1 MVPKQGDW
9 QDMKVIYIAAPYS
22 IGDKEENVR
31 RAIDAADMVMNLG
44 GAPVNP
50 LLSHYHEQ
58 LFPRKYDEW
67 MRVDFAIL
75 AKCDAVYR
83 VSGESDGADAETTM
97 AKMVHGIPVFRQ
109 DELGGLEGLIN
120 FLRR

>member
-1 MVPKQGDW
+1 
-9 QDMKVIYIAAPYS
+9 MKVIYIAAPYS

-31 RAIDAADMVMNLG
+31 RAIDAADMVINLG

-58 LFPRKYDEW
+58 LFPHKYDEW

-83 VSGESDGADAETTM
+83 VSGESPGADSETTI
-97 AKMVHGIPVFRQ
+97 AEMVHGIPVFRQ
-109 DELGGLEGLIN
+109 DETGGIEGLVN

>member
-1 MVPKQGDW
+1 
-9 QDMKVIYIAAPYS
+9 MKVIYIAAPYL

-31 RAIDAADMVMNLG
+31 RAIDAADMVMELG

-58 LFPRKYDEW
+58 LFPHKYSEW
-67 MRVDFAIL
+67 MRIDFAIL

-83 VSGESDGADAETTM
+83 VSGESLGADSETTIAEM
-97 AKMVHGIPVFRQ
+97 AYGIPVFRQ
-109 DELGGLEGLIN
+109 DETGGLEGLIN
-120 FLRR
+120 FLRQ